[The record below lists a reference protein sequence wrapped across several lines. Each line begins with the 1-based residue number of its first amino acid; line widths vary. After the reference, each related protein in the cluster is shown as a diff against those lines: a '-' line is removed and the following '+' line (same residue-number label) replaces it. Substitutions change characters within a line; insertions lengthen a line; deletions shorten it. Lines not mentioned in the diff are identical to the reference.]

1 MEGLG
6 YGFKVNLKGKRG
18 RAGRGREGGGRG
30 GTGKGNGMKK
40 HFYKELIIVASL
52 SLKDRCGGR

>member
-1 MEGLG
+1 MVLRLTLKARGEGQG
-6 YGFKVNLKGKRG
+6 VGESG
-18 RAGRGREGGGRG
+18 EGGGRG